1 LARWNWKLIYSAASL
16 HSAHKALSGI
26 IGLQQEKGKRGRN
39 IVDLGSEE
47 SKRVLEKINL
57 SV

>member
-1 LARWNWKLIYSAASL
+1 LARLNWKLIYNAVSL
-16 HSAHKALSGI
+16 QSAHIALSGI
-26 IGLQQEKGKRGRN
+26 IGLQQGKGKPGRN

-47 SKRVLEKINL
+47 SKRVLEKIDL